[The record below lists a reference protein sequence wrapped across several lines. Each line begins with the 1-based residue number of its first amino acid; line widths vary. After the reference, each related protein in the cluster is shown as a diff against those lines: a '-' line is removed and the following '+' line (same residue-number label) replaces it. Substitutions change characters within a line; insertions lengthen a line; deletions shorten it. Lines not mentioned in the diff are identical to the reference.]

1 SGFLEAAL
9 PGLVF
14 SLSLSRLT
22 EFPGF
27 SWTGYSA
34 LIHFTGLTI
43 RPRISFR
50 PRTVLLLLWSAAEVM
65 AKDAA
70 RVARIVN
77 ETVEEGKN
85 SLDLSNCKL
94 TTFPVAL
101 FKVMKNVVANIHV
114 ISLENNELKLI
125 SGEFMTNFN
134 QVREIPVDSL
144 ASMPFLKL
152 LNMKSN
158 PLSSDSQRTQQSV
171 LTFELLT
178 RDE

>member
-1 SGFLEAAL
+1 
-9 PGLVF
+9 
-14 SLSLSRLT
+14 
-22 EFPGF
+22 
-27 SWTGYSA
+27 
-34 LIHFTGLTI
+34 
-43 RPRISFR
+43 
-50 PRTVLLLLWSAAEVM
+50 M

-134 QVREIPVDSL
+134 QVRELNLAGNYLNHLPDEVKSLAHLTSINLARNKFSVFPHQLTELTTLETINLEENQITEIPVDSL